1 MISYDFHI
9 HSALSPCGDN
19 EMTPCNIVNMCQLM
33 EIDTIAVSDHNTIGN
48 VEAVTAAAER
58 VGITVIPGMEVE
70 TAEEIHVLTL
80 FPDLAAAKQIAAIV
94 YDALP
99 NIDNREDIFGQQMYF
114 DDEDHILGY
123 EKKLLISPTSLSI
136 NKLFDAVLSVDGIA
150 IPAHVDRHSYSILT
164 NLGFI
169 PPELPVSCIELSRT
183 TEDVLSYL
191 AARPE
196 LAGYVVLQNS
206 DAHRLESL
214 VLPPAQLPCNVETFF
229 DYCRGGVL

>member
-48 VEAVTAAAER
+48 VEAVMSVAQQ
-58 VGITVIPGMEVE
+58 VGIRVIPAMEVE

-80 FPDLAAAKQIAAIV
+80 FPDLASAKTVAKLV

-99 NIDNREDIFGQQMYF
+99 NVDNREDIFGQQVYL
-114 DDEDHILGY
+114 DDEDRVLGY
-123 EKKLLISPTSLSI
+123 EKKLLISPTSLSVDE
-136 NKLFDAVLSVDGIA
+136 LFESVLSVNGIA

-169 PPELPVSCIELSRT
+169 PPELPVTCIELSRT
-183 TEDVLSYL
+183 TEDVD
-191 AARPE
+191 AFFNARPE
-196 LAGYVVLQNS
+196 LARYAVLRNS

-214 VLPPAQLPCNVETFF
+214 VLPPAQLPCEFENLF

>member
-1 MISYDFHI
+1 MMQYDFHI

-48 VEAVTAAAER
+48 VEAVTAAAQQ
-58 VGITVIPGMEVE
+58 VGIHVIPAMEVE

-80 FPDLAAAKQIAAIV
+80 FPDLSAAKQIATLV

-99 NIDNREDIFGQQMYF
+99 NIDNREDIFGQQVYL
-114 DDEDHILGY
+114 DDEDRVLGY

-136 NKLFDAVLSVDGIA
+136 DRLFDAVLSVDGIA

-169 PPELPVSCIELSRT
+169 PPDLPVSCIELSRT
-183 TEDVLSYL
+183 TEDVAAFLS
-191 AARPE
+191 ARTE
-196 LAGYVVLQNS
+196 LKGYAVLQNS

-214 VLPPAQLPCNVETFF
+214 VLPPAQLPCEFETLF

>member
-9 HSALSPCGDN
+9 HSALSPCGDH

-33 EIDTIAVSDHNTIGN
+33 GIDTIAVSDHNTIGN
-48 VEAVTAAAER
+48 IEAVTAVAKR
-58 VGITVIPGMEVE
+58 VGIHVIPAMEVE

-80 FPDLAAAKQIAAIV
+80 FPDLSSATQIAKLV

-99 NIDNREDIFGQQMYF
+99 NIDNREDIFGQQVYL
-114 DDEDHILGY
+114 DDEDRVLGY

-136 NKLFDAVLSVDGIA
+136 NKLFDMVLSVGGIA
-150 IPAHVDRHSYSILT
+150 VPAHVDRHSYSILT

-169 PPELPVSCIELSRT
+169 PPELPVRCIELSRT
-183 TEDVLSYL
+183 TEDVAAYL
-191 AARPE
+191 GARPE
-196 LAGYVVLQNS
+196 LAQYAILQNS

-214 VLPPAQLPCNVETFF
+214 VLPPARLPCNIETIL

>member
-1 MISYDFHI
+1 MIPYDFHI

-33 EIDTIAVSDHNTIGN
+33 EIQAIAVSDHNTIGN
-48 VEAVTAAAER
+48 VEAVTAAANR
-58 VGITVIPGMEVE
+58 VGITVLPAMEVE

-80 FPDLAAAKQIAAIV
+80 FRDLASAKTVSAAV

-99 NIDNREDIFGQQMYF
+99 DIENREDIFGQQVYL
-114 DDEDHILGY
+114 DDEDRILGY
-123 EKKLLISPTSLSI
+123 EKKLLISPTSLSVD
-136 NKLFDAVLSVDGIA
+136 KLFDLVLSVGGVA

-169 PPELPVSCIELSRT
+169 PPELPVTCIEVSRM
-183 TEDVLSYL
+183 TEDLDAYL
-191 AARPE
+191 CARPE
-196 LAGYVVLQNS
+196 LAKYGVLRNS

-214 VLPPAQLPCNVETFF
+214 VTPPALLPCALSSVF
-229 DYCRGGVL
+229 DYCLGGAL

>member
-48 VEAVTAAAER
+48 VEAVMSVAQQ
-58 VGITVIPGMEVE
+58 VGIRVIPAMEVE

-80 FPDLAAAKQIAAIV
+80 FPDLASAKTVAKQV

-99 NIDNREDIFGQQMYF
+99 NVDNREDIFGQQVYL
-114 DDEDHILGY
+114 DDEDRVLGY
-123 EKKLLISPTSLSI
+123 EKKLLISPTSLSVDE
-136 NKLFDAVLSVDGIA
+136 LFESVLSVNGIA

-169 PPELPVSCIELSRT
+169 PPELPVTCIELSRT
-183 TEDVLSYL
+183 TEDVDAFFS
-191 AARPE
+191 ARPE
-196 LAGYVVLQNS
+196 LAHYAVLRNS

-214 VLPPAQLPCNVETFF
+214 VLPPAQLPCEFENLF